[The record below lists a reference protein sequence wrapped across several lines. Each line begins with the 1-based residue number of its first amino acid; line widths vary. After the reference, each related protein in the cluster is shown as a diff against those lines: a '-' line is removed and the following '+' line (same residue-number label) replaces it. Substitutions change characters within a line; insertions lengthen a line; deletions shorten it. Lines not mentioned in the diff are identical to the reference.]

1 MNECLLKTVPFDFL
15 TLRILA
21 YQMIVR
27 LFRFQSQDCE
37 IVQEIVWSVCLS
49 KCETA
54 KVTGITRSSRKLCCH
69 VKLVDAVEVNVGLN
83 KFGLWLKELC
93 GRVVLGGRNVW
104 AFDVK
109 NFWNNVNNGI
119 WRFSLLL
126 YWRFIE
132 KLLFRNIFSENT
144 PIYKKNYTRI
154 LSVNLCSS

>member
-1 MNECLLKTVPFDFL
+1 MNECLLKTVPFSFL
-15 TLRILA
+15 TLRLLA

-37 IVQEIVWSVCLS
+37 IVQEIAWSVCLS

-69 VKLVDAVEVNVGLN
+69 IKLVDAVEVNVGLN
-83 KFGLWLKELC
+83 KFRLWLKELC
-93 GRVVLGGRNVW
+93 GRVVLGGRNVR

-119 WRFSLLL
+119 WRICFALILKFL
-126 YWRFIE
+126 YWETFI
-132 KLLFRNIFSENT
+132 
-144 PIYKKNYTRI
+144 
-154 LSVNLCSS
+154 